1 MSTKKAFTTTTI
13 KTRLNYE
20 DAPRKVGVTSGRG
33 GISMWIGPDPTP
45 LFDSN
50 RGTTNLTPEQARQ
63 LAQDLIE
70 RADEIEARS

>member
-1 MSTKKAFTTTTI
+1 MGTKACTTTI
-13 KTRLNYE
+13 IKARFNYE
-20 DAPRKVGVTSGRG
+20 NTPRQIGVTNGTR
-33 GISMWIGPDPTP
+33 GISLWITPDPAP
-45 LFDSN
+45 LGAFGN